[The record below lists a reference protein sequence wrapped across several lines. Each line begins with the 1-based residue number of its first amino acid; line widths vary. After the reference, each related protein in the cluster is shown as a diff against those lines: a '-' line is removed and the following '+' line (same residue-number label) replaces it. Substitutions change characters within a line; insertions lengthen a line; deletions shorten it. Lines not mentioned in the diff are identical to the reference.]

1 MPEGLLRAYDDAELE
16 RQYNPRIFTPDSG
29 PMADRATELSVDYL
43 TRAGKSAQDIAY
55 GSRKGETVDLFL
67 PENAENAENAPVEM
81 YIHGGYWRARDKT
94 DFSFMAEPIVNAGG
108 ICAVVNYDLCPD
120 VSLDEIVRQ
129 MRAATAWLY
138 QNAANFGGDPERI
151 HITGHSAGGHLT
163 AMVAE
168 TAWPTFDAS
177 LPADLVK
184 SAIPVSGVFEL
195 TPIAGMSVQEAI
207 QLDDAGIERNS
218 PLRHPIPG
226 APKMAV
232 TVGGAESEEFKKQSE
247 AYAAHARAQGS
258 TVEHF
263 EIPGK
268 NHFTIL
274 TDTTAP
280 DYALTEV
287 RLRFMGL
294 A

>member
-16 RQYNPRIFTPDSG
+16 RQYNPRVFTPNSG
-29 PMADRATELSVDYL
+29 PMADRATELSVEYM

-55 GSRKGETVDLFL
+55 GASKGETFDIFL
-67 PENAENAENAPVEM
+67 PENAENAPVEM

-108 ICAVVNYDLCPD
+108 ICAVVNYDLCPL
-120 VSLDEIVRQ
+120 VSLDEICRQ

-138 QNAANFGGDPERI
+138 NNAANFGGDRNRI
-151 HITGHSAGGHLT
+151 HVAGHSAGGHLT

-168 TAWPTFDAS
+168 TDWPGFEAG

-195 TPIAGMSVQEAI
+195 TPISGMSVQDAI
-207 QLDDAGIERNS
+207 QLDAAGIERNS
-218 PLRHPIPG
+218 PLRHAMAANPV
-226 APKMAV
+226 MAV
-232 TVGGAESEEFKKQSE
+232 TVGGAESEEFIQQSK
-247 AYAAHARAQGS
+247 AYADHARAQGS

-263 EIPGK
+263 KIPDK

-287 RLRFMGL
+287 RLRLMGL
-294 A
+294 T